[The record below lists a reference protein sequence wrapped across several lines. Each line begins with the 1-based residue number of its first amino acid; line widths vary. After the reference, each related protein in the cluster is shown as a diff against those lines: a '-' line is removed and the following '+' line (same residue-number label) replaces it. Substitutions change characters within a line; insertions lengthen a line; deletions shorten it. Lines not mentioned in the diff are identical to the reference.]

1 MNDDNEDVPPVEAAP
16 AGALPGGAATAIVD
30 DGHLVETTVSS
41 RDVYRGQLLNVKS
54 DRVRLPD
61 GAEATREY
69 IVHPGAAMII
79 PILPDGRL
87 LMERQYRYPLGRV
100 MLEFPAGKLDPGEE
114 MLKTAQRELLEE
126 TGYRADRWE
135 WLAEIHPIVSYTT
148 ERIEIFLAEGLVMER
163 AQLDPGEFL
172 ETVVMTFADAY
183 ALLRAGK
190 ISDGKTV
197 IGLYQLR
204 ERGFS

>member
-1 MNDDNEDVPPVEAAP
+1 MTDKDKTSVPMP
-16 AGALPGGAATAIVD
+16 D
-30 DGHLVETTVSS
+30 DGHLIETMVSS
-41 RDVYRGQLLNVKS
+41 RDVYRGALLNVKS
-54 DRVRLPD
+54 DTVRLPD
-61 GAEATREY
+61 GGQSTREY

-87 LMERQYRYPLGRV
+87 LMERQYRYPIGRV
-100 MLEFPAGKLDPGEE
+100 MLEFPAGKLDPGED

-126 TGYRADRWE
+126 TGYRAERWE

-163 AQLDPGEFL
+163 QKLDAGEFL
-172 ETVVMTFADAY
+172 EPIIMSFADAF
-183 ALLRAGK
+183 ALLQAGK
-190 ISDGKTV
+190 ISDGKTI

-204 ERGFS
+204 ERGFR

>member
-1 MNDDNEDVPPVEAAP
+1 MNHDNEGVPPVEAARAATL
-16 AGALPGGAATAIVD
+16 AGEAATAAG

-41 RDVYRGQLLNVKS
+41 RDVYRGQLLNIKS

-61 GAEATREY
+61 GGEATREY

-100 MLEFPAGKLDPGEE
+100 MLEFPAGKLDPGEQ

-126 TGYRADRWE
+126 TGYRAERWE

-148 ERIEIFLAEGLVMER
+148 ERIEIFLAQGLVLER

-172 ETVVMTFADAY
+172 ETVAMSFADAY

>member
-1 MNDDNEDVPPVEAAP
+1 MRRTDKPNDVMA
-16 AGALPGGAATAIVD
+16 D
-30 DGHLVETTVSS
+30 DGHLTETMVSS
-41 RDVYRGQLLNVKS
+41 REVYRGQLLNVKS
-54 DRVRLPD
+54 DTVRLPD
-61 GAEATREY
+61 ASHATREY

-100 MLEFPAGKLDPGEE
+100 MLEFPAGKLDPGED

-126 TGYRADRWE
+126 TGYRAERWE

-163 AQLDPGEFL
+163 QKLDAGEFL
-172 ETVVMTFADAY
+172 EPIIMTFAEAF
-183 ALLRAGK
+183 ALLQEGK
-190 ISDGKTV
+190 ISDGKTI

-204 ERGFS
+204 ERGFR

>member
-1 MNDDNEDVPPVEAAP
+1 MA
-16 AGALPGGAATAIVD
+16 D
-30 DGHLVETTVSS
+30 DGHLIETMVSS

-54 DRVRLPD
+54 DTVRLPD
-61 GAEATREY
+61 DSHATREY

-100 MLEFPAGKLDPGEE
+100 MLEFPAGKLDPGED

-126 TGYRADRWE
+126 TGYRAERWE

-163 AQLDPGEFL
+163 QKLDAGEFL
-172 ETVVMTFADAY
+172 EPIIMTFAEAF
-183 ALLRAGK
+183 ALLQEGK
-190 ISDGKTV
+190 ISDGKTI

-204 ERGFS
+204 ERGFR

>member
-1 MNDDNEDVPPVEAAP
+1 MNDNANNHGKGDAA
-16 AGALPGGAATAIVD
+16 AGHD
-30 DGHLVETTVSS
+30 DAHLVEVQIDSQ
-41 RDVYRGQLLNVKS
+41 DVYRGQLLHVKC

-61 GAEATREY
+61 GSEATREY
-69 IVHPGAAMII
+69 VVHPGAAMII

-126 TGYRADRWE
+126 TGYRADHWE
-135 WLAEIHPIVSYTT
+135 WLAEVHPIISYTT
-148 ERIEIFLAEGLVMER
+148 ERIEIFLATGLTLDR
-163 AQLDPGEFL
+163 AQLDAGEFL
-172 ETVVMTFADAY
+172 ETLAVDFADAY
-183 ALLRAGK
+183 ARMKAGA
-190 ISDGKTV
+190 ITDVKTM

-204 ERGFS
+204 DRGWS

>member
-1 MNDDNEDVPPVEAAP
+1 MTDDDKARDLMAE
-16 AGALPGGAATAIVD
+16 
-30 DGHLVETTVSS
+30 DGHLIETLVSS
-41 RDVYRGQLLNVKS
+41 RDVYRGQLLNIKS
-54 DRVRLPD
+54 DTVRLPD
-61 GAEATREY
+61 GGQATREY

-79 PILPDGRL
+79 PILPDGCL

-100 MLEFPAGKLDPGEE
+100 MLEFPAGKLDPGED

-126 TGYRADRWE
+126 TGYRAERWE

-163 AQLDPGEFL
+163 QKLDAGEFL
-172 ETVVMTFADAY
+172 EPIVMSFAEAY
-183 ALLRAGK
+183 ELMRAGK
-190 ISDGKTV
+190 ISDGKTI

-204 ERGFS
+204 DRGFR